1 VHDLAHQIVTKFGM
15 SDRIGFMCYHEDQYG
30 NKSYSNETAKL
41 IDEEKKRLVDEC
53 TVKTREIIL
62 ERRDKIT
69 ELSEKLL
76 EKESLEFRDIY
87 AILGPKPYGE
97 RSSFRAF
104 FEEVADELNIDKKDL
119 GAPVS

>member
-1 VHDLAHQIVTKFGM
+1 M
-15 SDRIGFMCYHEDQYG
+15 SDRIGFMCYNEDQYG
-30 NKSYSNETAKL
+30 NKSYSNETANL

-53 TVKTREIIL
+53 TEKTREIIM